1 MSNLIKKLLSNIIYL
16 VQKTFT
22 ISICALFIVGGAVNN
37 GMTGSLMAVPFFIV
51 FFLKLK
57 SYDTRKRVFWLLLLI
72 LICAPLEWNKPKNT
86 ILYPYLNTE
95 AEIKSGWGYE
105 KHSDYYTLISPE
117 AIEFKIKS
125 KKIPPFIH
133 SRNIVVFDKDIR
145 VKMDRMHVS
154 HSEFSTH
161 LLPVYLADDGTEYL
175 IFTDD
180 LFKGVSTGTIK
191 SSALVGVD
199 NLQSSW
205 TISLGNL
212 MSWPMAPAFI
222 PLIFY

>member
-22 ISICALFIVGGAVNN
+22 ISICALFIVGGAANN
-37 GMTGSLMAVPFFIV
+37 GMTGCLMAVPFLIV

-57 SYDTRKRVFWLLLLI
+57 SYDTRIRVFWLLLLI

-86 ILYPYLNTE
+86 ILYPYLDTT
-95 AEIKSGWGYE
+95 AKIKSGWGYE
-105 KHSDYYTLISPE
+105 KYSDYYVLISPE
-117 AIEFKIKS
+117 SIELERKS
-125 KKIPPFIH
+125 KKILPLIH

-154 HSEFSTH
+154 HSEFQTR
-161 LLPVYLADDGTEYL
+161 LLPVYLADDGAEYL
-175 IFTDD
+175 IFSDD
-180 LFKGVSTGTIK
+180 LTNGVSTGTIE
-191 SSALVGVD
+191 SSPLMGVES
-199 NLQSSW
+199 LQSSW
-205 TISLGNL
+205 TMSLSNL
-212 MSWPMAPAFI
+212 MLWPMATAFI